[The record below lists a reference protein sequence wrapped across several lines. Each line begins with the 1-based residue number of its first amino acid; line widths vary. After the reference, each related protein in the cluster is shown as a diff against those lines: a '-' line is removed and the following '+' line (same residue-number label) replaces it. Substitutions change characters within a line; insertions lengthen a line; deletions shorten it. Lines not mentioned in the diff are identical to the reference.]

1 MWEEPRK
8 LAQHAA
14 PESRRKLRSI
24 MKSRYLLAA
33 GVLTVAM
40 ALILTACSSSSATPT
55 SANAS
60 AGSGKSP
67 IQIALLGDIT
77 APSLGGGSPE
87 TGQGATAAVNAV
99 NKAGGINGRKLE
111 LTICNTEGD
120 PNTVLACARQVAGN
134 KNIVAVV
141 GSSTVVGNPESVL
154 QDAGLAY
161 FGEFPL
167 PGTDTSSTISFPV
180 IGGPVVEIECAVSL
194 TAQRIKARKMTV
206 AYEDVPAAAAVLP
219 LISSLAGAEHVQV
232 LRKVGL
238 PATATDLSPQVA
250 TADSGVGATML
261 ATNPQ
266 QEQQFILADK
276 SSGSTVPLVAGDNL
290 APSSIKAMG
299 SAANGVYECDA
310 LRPVST
316 AFAGGRQFLAET
328 SYLGKGFA
336 VDDTSTN
343 AWLAVHMFAN
353 ILKTMPTITRQSV
366 LAKLRNLHNVS
377 AYGFTTPLTTA
388 STYRGLGGQF
398 PRLFSRTAYAEK
410 IENGKTVEL
419 PNGEGHF

>member
-1 MWEEPRK
+1 
-8 LAQHAA
+8 
-14 PESRRKLRSI
+14 

-33 GVLTVAM
+33 GALTVAT
-40 ALILTACSSSSATPT
+40 ALMLTACSSSSATST
-55 SANAS
+55 SAGAS
-60 AGSGKSP
+60 AASGKQP

-87 TGQGATAAVNAV
+87 TGQGATAAVNAI

-120 PNTVLACARQVAGN
+120 PNQVLACARQVADN
-134 KNIVAVV
+134 KSIIAVV
-141 GSSTVVGNPESVL
+141 GSSTVVGSPESAL
-154 QDAGLAY
+154 KDAGLAD
-161 FGEFPL
+161 FGEFPI
-167 PGTDTSSTISFPV
+167 PGPDTSSAVSFPV
-180 IGGPVVEIECAVSL
+180 IGGPVVETECSVSL
-194 TAQRIKARKMTV
+194 IAQRVKARKMTV
-206 AYEDVPAAAAVLP
+206 AYEDVPAAAAILP
-219 LISSLAGAEHVQV
+219 LISSLAGAQHVTV
-232 LRKVGL
+232 VHKVGL
-238 PATATDLSPQVA
+238 PSTATDLSPQVA

-261 ATNPQ
+261 ATDPQ
-266 QEQQFILADK
+266 QEQQFILAAK
-276 SSGSTVPLVAGDNL
+276 SSGSTVPLVAGDTL
-290 APSSIKAMG
+290 TPTSIKAMG
-299 SAANGVYECDA
+299 SAANGVYECDS

-366 LAKLRNLHNVS
+366 LAKLKNLHNVS

-388 STYRGLGGQF
+388 STYSGLGGQF
-398 PRLFSRTAYAEK
+398 PRLFTRTAFLEK

-419 PNGEGHF
+419 PNGEVHF